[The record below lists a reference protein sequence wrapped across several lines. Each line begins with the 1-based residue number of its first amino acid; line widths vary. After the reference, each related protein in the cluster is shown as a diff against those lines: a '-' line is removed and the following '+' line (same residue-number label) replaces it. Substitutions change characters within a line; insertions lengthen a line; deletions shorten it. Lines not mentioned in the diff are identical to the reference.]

1 MRNTWDRTLE
11 YKDFQI
17 SLAGVFTKKK
27 QEIQSIIDSTINY
40 KNLYQRIVNEPN
52 AFGIYIKSEDKNIA
66 LCDHTQ
72 SYPVYYNTKTG
83 DVSCTADDLITGTI
97 NKQSVIEFSTAGYT
111 LGEQTLY
118 SDIKQVQAG
127 EYIQIDKTVSPPKIT
142 KERYYI
148 YSPKPAESKK
158 TENELI
164 DELGV
169 VIDSVFERMIKSIN
183 GQPICVPLSGGLDSR
198 LILAKLCEHGAKDI
212 HTFSYG
218 LKSNFEAKT
227 AEKVANILN
236 TDWFMVGADPQRAQN
251 LFNGERRHD
260 YMHAAHGYSRIPSYV
275 EFEALSKVKD
285 GGLIPENSI
294 IVNGQS
300 GDYISGGHI
309 PGCLYEKDDPSEED
323 MYRYIFDKHF
333 SLWKNLKTPEIEEKI
348 KEHIQKL
355 LLPYSHDLSKKDNFI
370 RQYES
375 FEWQER
381 QCKMVVNG
389 QKAYDFFGYDWRL
402 PLWDKELMDFFE
414 SVPWEYKYKQKLFK
428 AYLQKWNYRGVF
440 DFMSAEPEM
449 WSAQQFWIKWVARAI
464 GVIKSQEA
472 KSDFYKK
479 MSYYSDSHW
488 QYALFGKETY
498 NKHYKNIRNMIS
510 LAVLQQLKELNID
523 FPGDM

>member
-1 MRNTWDRTLE
+1 M
-11 YKDFQI
+11 
-17 SLAGVFTKKK
+17 
-27 QEIQSIIDSTINY
+27 STIWEKIDINHETAIFLSGASENKKDEIAREITS
-40 KNLYQRIVNEPN
+40 KNKVHQIFLDEKN
-52 AFGIYIKSEDKNIA
+52 AFGFFAISETENIA

-72 SYPVYYNTKTG
+72 SYPVYYNTITG
-83 DVSCTADDLITGTI
+83 DVSCKADDLITGTI

-111 LGEQTLY
+111 LGSETLY

-158 TENELI
+158 TESELINELG
-164 DELGV
+164 L
-169 VIDSVFERMIKSIN
+169 VIDRVFERMMKSIN

-198 LILAKLCEHGAKDI
+198 LILAKLCEYGVKNI

-218 LKSNFEAKT
+218 LKNNFEAKT
-227 AEKVANILN
+227 AKKVAHMLSV
-236 TDWFMVGADPQRAQN
+236 DWFMV
-251 LFNGERRHD
+251 
-260 YMHAAHGYSRIPSYV
+260 AANPRKAEALYHSEMRKKYTNETHGFSRIPSYV
-275 EFEALSKVKD
+275 EFEALQN
-285 GGLIPENSI
+285 IARQNSI
-294 IVNGQS
+294 PQNSVIINGQS

-309 PGCLYEKDDPSEED
+309 PQCLYEKDDPSEED

-348 KEHIQKL
+348 KEHIQDL
-355 LLPYSHDLSKKDNFI
+355 LLPYSEDLSKKDNFI

-414 SVPWEYKYKQKLFK
+414 SLPWEYKYKQKLFK
-428 AYLQKWNYRGVF
+428 SYLKKWNYKGVF

-449 WSAQQFWIKWVARAI
+449 WSAEQFWIKWMARAI
-464 GVIKSQEA
+464 GIVKSREE

-488 QYALFGKETY
+488 QYALFGKEIY

-510 LAVLQQLKELNID
+510 LAVLKHLEDIDID